1 MPDASAKDLLDDA
14 LATVKQGDL
23 HLARQRAV
31 VADLEAQPSQSLAA
45 AAAKAL
51 LRSMEESHALRV
63 ARVERLRDRPR

>member
-23 HLARQRAV
+23 HLARQCAV
-31 VADLEAQPSQSLAA
+31 VADLEAQPSKRLEA

-51 LRSMEESHALRV
+51 LRSMEESHALRI